1 MKTIEETYPDHAK
14 DEREGGYFYG
24 PGDYGPLLQ
33 SFEYEILLQVD
44 DSDYQGDSRLIYRNG
59 DQYGML
65 IFGWGSCSGCD
76 SLQACESMKEIAEL
90 RDSLHGQIKWDS
102 LRGLHDYI
110 TGKDW
115 ELEYSW
121 HADETK
127 DFVEKAKALLGNL
140 LENGELCEQ
149 RREKTP

>member
-1 MKTIEETYPDHAK
+1 
-14 DEREGGYFYG
+14 
-24 PGDYGPLLQ
+24 
-33 SFEYEILLQVD
+33 
-44 DSDYQGDSRLIYRNG
+44 
-59 DQYGML
+59 
-65 IFGWGSCSGCD
+65 
-76 SLQACESMKEIAEL
+76 MKEIAEL

-140 LENGELCEQ
+140 LENVDVEATGGLKKDHE
-149 RREKTP
+149 

>member
-1 MKTIEETYPDHAK
+1 MKTIEETYPDQAK
-14 DEREGGYFYG
+14 ESESEGHFWA
-24 PGDYGPLLQ
+24 PGDYNPMLQ

-44 DSDYQGDSRLIYRNG
+44 DSDYQGDSRLIFRNG
-59 DQYGML
+59 DQYGLL

-76 SLQACESMKEIAEL
+76 ALQACDSMKEIAEL

-110 TGKDW
+110 TNKDW
-115 ELEYSW
+115 ELDYAW

-140 LENGELCEQ
+140 LEND
-149 RREKTP
+149 